1 MPAVESGPVSLNK
14 QHILEEIRRTAK
26 DNGGVALGT
35 ARFAA
40 ETGIGEAAWRG
51 RFWARW
57 SDAVREAGLTPNTR
71 TPKADEEA
79 LLVQLARFIRELGRY
94 PTVSEMRMRKLQD
107 DAFPNHKVL
116 KRLGSRRE
124 LVKRLAAFC
133 ARSHEWSDVGALC
146 PRIEA
151 ALPEDEADA
160 ASGGEVLQTGYVYL
174 ALMRVGREKR
184 FKIGK
189 ANLVEQRTKQVA
201 VNLPEDLELIHPIS
215 TDDAYGIEAYWHR
228 RFADK
233 RRGGEWFALTAD
245 DVRAFKRRK
254 FM

>member
-1 MPAVESGPVSLNK
+1 MDKK
-14 QHILEEIRRTAK
+14 QHILNEIRRTAQE
-26 DNGGVALGT
+26 NGGVALGT
-35 ARFAA
+35 DRFAA

-57 SDAVREAGLTPNTR
+57 SDAVREAGLTPNALR
-71 TPKADEEA
+71 PKADEEA
-79 LLVQLARFIRELGRY
+79 LLAQLARFIRELGRY
-94 PTVSEMRMRKLQD
+94 PTVSEMRMRKRQD
-107 DAFPNHKVL
+107 DAFPNHRVL
-116 KRLGSRRE
+116 ERRGSRHE
-124 LVKRLAAFC
+124 LLKRLAAFC
-133 ARSHEWSDVGALC
+133 ARSAEWSDVAALC
-146 PRIEA
+146 REIEVTQSS
-151 ALPEDEADA
+151 EIADTA
-160 ASGGEVLQTGYVYL
+160 PSDDGLEIGYVYL

-201 VNLPEDLELIHPIS
+201 VNLPEDLELIHAIS

-228 RFADK
+228 RFGEK
-233 RRGGEWFALTAD
+233 RRGGEWFALSAE

>member
-1 MPAVESGPVSLNK
+1 MDKK
-14 QHILEEIRRTAK
+14 QHILDEIRRTAQE
-26 DNGGVALGT
+26 NGGVALGT
-35 ARFAA
+35 DRFAA
-40 ETGIGEAAWRG
+40 ETGIGEAVWRG

-57 SDAVREAGLTPNTR
+57 SDAVREAGFTPNVLR
-71 TPKADEEA
+71 PKADEEA
-79 LLVQLARFIRELGRY
+79 LLVQLARFIRELGRF
-94 PTVSEMRMRKLQD
+94 PTVSEMRMRKLRD

-116 KRLGSRRE
+116 GRLGSRQQ
-124 LVKRLAAFC
+124 LVGRLAAFC
-133 ARSHEWSDVGALC
+133 ARTAEWSDVAALC
-146 PRIEA
+146 TEIQA
-151 ALPEDEADA
+151 AFPDHEADA
-160 ASGGEVLQTGYVYL
+160 SASGDGLETGYVYL

-201 VNLPEDLELIHPIS
+201 MNLPEELELIHAIS

-228 RFADK
+228 RFAEK

-254 FM
+254 SM